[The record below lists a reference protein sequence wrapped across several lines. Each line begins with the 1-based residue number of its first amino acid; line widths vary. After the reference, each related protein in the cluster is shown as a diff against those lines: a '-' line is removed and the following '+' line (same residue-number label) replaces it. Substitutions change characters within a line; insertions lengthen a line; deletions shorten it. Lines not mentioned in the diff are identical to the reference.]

1 MSLTCATLRRHPAG
15 PEHWS
20 VHERVSYVWMM
31 KRWVPYPFQNNICS
45 LPMEDQINC
54 INGLI
59 EAKVSLPRAIV
70 WLRSPLTAGT

>member
-1 MSLTCATLRRHPAG
+1 MSSPPRRLCISCPVFTVLCRLYTG

-45 LPMEDQINC
+45 LPLEDQISC

-59 EAKVSLPRAIV
+59 EAKVSLM
-70 WLRSPLTAGT
+70 